1 MNTGT
6 TTAQS
11 ADDSTEEKAPSPA
24 GSPSSSA
31 SLSLDVLVVGFGKA
45 GKTIAMKRAKAGDRV
60 AIVEKSPSMYGGT
73 CINIACVPTKTLLV
87 SAERHAHS
95 LDDDHD
101 SAFDGARDHR
111 DGFIAKLNSANEDMA
126 RDAGVMI
133 IDGRARFTGPRTV
146 EVTGGDDVLFI
157 SAETVVINVGSVPVM
172 PPIDGIDG
180 PRVTDSTGIQALAE
194 RPAALTIV
202 GGGPIGLELAT
213 MFADFG
219 TTVTVLDGADEFL
232 GRYDRDVAATV
243 HEHLASGGIQI
254 ISGAKATG
262 FADDGGAEGSQPVTV
277 TYETS
282 GGEESTVRA
291 DRVLVAVGRRP
302 ATDDLGLDAAGIE
315 INDRGAIPVDEHLRT
330 GIDGVYAVGDVNGGP
345 QFTYVSYDDHRVVM
359 SDRWGDGSRTAEDR
373 VIPTT
378 TFIDPPLSTVGLGE
392 DAAREEVEG
401 RGHELEVMVADVAD
415 LAIVPRPKILGNPA
429 GMVKFLV
436 DRDADRIVGAS
447 LFCVDSQ
454 ELINTVAVAIARDVP
469 ASGLGSG
476 IYTHPSTSEV
486 FNAMLE

>member
-87 SAERHAHS
+87 SAGRHAHS

-172 PPIDGIDG
+172 PSIDGIDG

-202 GGGPIGLELAT
+202 GGGPIGLEFAT

-291 DRVLVAVGRRP
+291 DRVLVAVGR
-302 ATDDLGLDAAGIE
+302 
-315 INDRGAIPVDEHLRT
+315 
-330 GIDGVYAVGDVNGGP
+330 
-345 QFTYVSYDDHRVVM
+345 
-359 SDRWGDGSRTAEDR
+359 
-373 VIPTT
+373 
-378 TFIDPPLSTVGLGE
+378 
-392 DAAREEVEG
+392 
-401 RGHELEVMVADVAD
+401 
-415 LAIVPRPKILGNPA
+415 
-429 GMVKFLV
+429 
-436 DRDADRIVGAS
+436 
-447 LFCVDSQ
+447 
-454 ELINTVAVAIARDVP
+454 DVP
-469 ASGLGSG
+469 ASGLGSD

>member
-1 MNTGT
+1 MDGT
-6 TTAQS
+6 FHALRRQ
-11 ADDSTEEKAPSPA
+11 KAPSPA

-180 PRVTDSTGIQALAE
+180 P
-194 RPAALTIV
+194 
-202 GGGPIGLELAT
+202 IGLEFAT

-315 INDRGAIPVDEHLRT
+315 INDRAAIPVDEHLRT
-330 GIDGVYAVGDVNGGP
+330 GIDGVYAVGDVNGDP

>member
-1 MNTGT
+1 MEF
-6 TTAQS
+6 A
-11 ADDSTEEKAPSPA
+11 
-24 GSPSSSA
+24 
-31 SLSLDVLVVGFGKA
+31 
-45 GKTIAMKRAKAGDRV
+45 
-60 AIVEKSPSMYGGT
+60 
-73 CINIACVPTKTLLV
+73 TK
-87 SAERHAHS
+87 
-95 LDDDHD
+95 
-101 SAFDGARDHR
+101 
-111 DGFIAKLNSANEDMA
+111 
-126 RDAGVMI
+126 
-133 IDGRARFTGPRTV
+133 
-146 EVTGGDDVLFI
+146 
-157 SAETVVINVGSVPVM
+157 
-172 PPIDGIDG
+172 
-180 PRVTDSTGIQALAE
+180 
-194 RPAALTIV
+194 
-202 GGGPIGLELAT
+202 
-213 MFADFG
+213 FADFG

-373 VIPTT
+373 VIPIT

>member
-11 ADDSTEEKAPSPA
+11 ADDSAEEKAPSPA

-101 SAFDGARDHR
+101 SAFDGA
-111 DGFIAKLNSANEDMA
+111 
-126 RDAGVMI
+126 
-133 IDGRARFTGPRTV
+133 
-146 EVTGGDDVLFI
+146 
-157 SAETVVINVGSVPVM
+157 
-172 PPIDGIDG
+172 
-180 PRVTDSTGIQALAE
+180 
-194 RPAALTIV
+194 
-202 GGGPIGLELAT
+202 
-213 MFADFG
+213 
-219 TTVTVLDGADEFL
+219 DEFL

-282 GGEESTVRA
+282 GGEERTVRA